1 MNIDKKIFNTVIVGF
16 GKLGLLHFSQFNAH
30 PNVNVYGICEKD
42 KIVAKLLRKNFD
54 KLKIYDQLSHIP
66 TDDIDF
72 AIVSTPTGSHFEV
85 IEFFLKKKNS
95 CFL

>member
-42 KIVAKLLRKNFD
+42 KIVAKLLRKILTN
-54 KLKIYDQLSHIP
+54 
-66 TDDIDF
+66 
-72 AIVSTPTGSHFEV
+72 
-85 IEFFLKKKNS
+85 
-95 CFL
+95 